1 MSTSRPPL
9 GRLDA
14 ARPATLLPAYEELVY
29 ALVLVW
35 GLGDVLSTF
44 FAASATGTAA
54 MEGNP
59 WIRIL
64 LANEPLLVLALKA
77 AVVLYAGVVLLECR
91 RIVEQV
97 PGHRA
102 WFVGVVGVGMAV
114 TANNLAVAIAAI
126 A

>member
-1 MSTSRPPL
+1 MSSAERTL
-9 GRLDA
+9 GRLRA
-14 ARPATLLPAYEELVY
+14 AHPARLLPAYEELVY

-44 FAASATGTAA
+44 FAASTTGTAA
-54 MEGNP
+54 MESNP
-59 WIRIL
+59 WIRVL
-64 LANEPLLVLALKA
+64 LANEPLLVLVVKA

-91 RIVEQV
+91 SIVEQV

-102 WFVGVVGVGMAV
+102 WFVGVVGIGVVV
-114 TANNLAVAIAAI
+114 TANNLAVGVAAV

>member
-1 MSTSRPPL
+1 MSTADSSL
-9 GRLDA
+9 GRLRA
-14 ARPATLLPAYEELVY
+14 AHPDRVLPAYEQLVY

-91 RIVEQV
+91 PIVERV

-102 WFVGVVGVGMAV
+102 WFVGVVGVGMLV
-114 TANNLAVAIAAI
+114 TANNVAVGLAAVA
-126 A
+126 